1 MNIAIIGSRN
11 FSDYS
16 FMKNS
21 ILNIVK
27 IEDIDYV
34 VSGGAKGAD
43 TLGELFAK
51 EYNLKT
57 MIFKPEWKRYG
68 KAAGVIRN
76 TEIVKNAD
84 IIMAF
89 PMGSSKGTYDS
100 IHKARKSH
108 KNVYIFSVDSETSG
122 TPKKFPRPD
131 PAGSPGTPSRPAA
144 EKAETAEAAGEAPGA
159 PDLQDCSAG
168 QSCGRDIA
176 AAGHPFF
183 TLKPRD
189 IH

>member
-1 MNIAIIGSRN
+1 MNIAIIGSRK
-11 FSDYS
+11 FSNYS

-57 MIFKPEWKRYG
+57 MIFKPEWNKYG

-76 TEIVKNAD
+76 TDIVRNAD
-84 IIMAF
+84 IIIAF

-108 KNVYIFSVDSETSG
+108 KTVYIFSVDSESSG
-122 TPKKFPRPD
+122 TPQTLLPPA
-131 PAGSPGTPSRPAA
+131 PAGSPGAPSRPEAEEAGAA
-144 EKAETAEAAGEAPGA
+144 RPA
-159 PDLQDCSAG
+159 
-168 QSCGRDIA
+168 R
-176 AAGHPFF
+176 
-183 TLKPRD
+183 
-189 IH
+189 

>member
-21 ILNIVK
+21 ILHIVK

-57 MIFKPEWKRYG
+57 MIFKPEWNRYG

-108 KNVYIFSVDSETSG
+108 KTVYIFSVDSESSG
-122 TPKKFPRPD
+122 TPQKLLPSA
-131 PAGSPGTPSRPAA
+131 PAGSPDPSRQEA
-144 EKAETAEAAGEAPGA
+144 EESENAEAARTA
-159 PDLQDCSAG
+159 
-168 QSCGRDIA
+168 R
-176 AAGHPFF
+176 
-183 TLKPRD
+183 
-189 IH
+189 